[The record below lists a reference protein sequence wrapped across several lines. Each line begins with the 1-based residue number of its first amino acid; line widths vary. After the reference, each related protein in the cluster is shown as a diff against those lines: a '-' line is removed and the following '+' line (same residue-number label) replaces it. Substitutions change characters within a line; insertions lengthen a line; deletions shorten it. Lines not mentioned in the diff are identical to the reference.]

1 MYVLFD
7 RSRIMTPGIGEGVM
21 YRIGYFL
28 SDDPSIGRSIGT
40 CVRASP
46 GWMIRWFE
54 SVSSAETAGLAR
66 TTKRGPTDGD
76 EEGRSGG
83 CVVGG

>member
-1 MYVLFD
+1 
-7 RSRIMTPGIGEGVM
+7 MTPGIGEGVR

-28 SDDPSIGRSIGT
+28 SDDSSIGACAPRLDD
-40 CVRASP
+40 
-46 GWMIRWFE
+46 GWMIRWFD
-54 SVSSAETAGLAR
+54 SVSSTETAGLAR

-76 EEGRSGG
+76 EEGRSGR